1 MRTRIPRSIRCITSK
16 WFLLACCA
24 VLFFAAYPQ
33 AAFAQVAPTS
43 LFQLDGTAALNSAY
57 PPCTYSGG
65 TAPCDF
71 WDLLN
76 GNGTGGSAGHSS
88 VRTFIS
94 GEASTEVFIGGGSKD
109 PIDVTSWKCTS
120 KSSPDKDTLTNGYAA
135 AYSAPNGD
143 LVTIFGADR
152 FSVNGDANIGI
163 WFFQQSV
170 ICNPSTGAFSNKHTT
185 NDILVLSAFTVGGT
199 IPTIQVFRWQPA
211 CLAGAKNPVP
221 PPVGSPG
228 GTPNS
233 CADTNLEVLFSAGS
247 LCDSSGTLSTLAAC
261 AITNSGNIQAS
272 WPYPTATS
280 STPSTIPA
288 PAFFTGGADITSL
301 LQTPVCFTSFLEETR
316 SSQSTTAVL
325 KDFIGGAFPVCH
337 VKITKTVSCDTF
349 NASGS
354 FNYSYSGNVI
364 NDGGGPL
371 FNVSVVDVKGQSY
384 SCGTIA
390 AGASKAFGG
399 VPLSADC
406 SITPFGASATFTTTD
421 HPSSNLAT
429 VTADT
434 SPTGGAPPVSATTG
448 SVPSTDASLTS
459 CVPNPNLTVSKSCV
473 TNFQVAG
480 SQIVVRVDY
489 TGTVTNTGG
498 DNLNNIRVTDSASS
512 TSDTGPY
519 GPFLVTLAPNQSIC
533 YTNGQIVDPSGTPP
547 TGCPTLSPVG
557 ALTTGAVT
565 GAGFYF
571 PNGVANVLSLG
582 SAGRIQFSDT
592 VSATA
597 TDAFGASI
605 GPVTATA
612 QCPICPFGQC
622 ALQ

>member
-1 MRTRIPRSIRCITSK
+1 MRTRILRLT
-16 WFLLACCA
+16 CCCSTKLFVLVA
-24 VLFFAAYPQ
+24 VAILFAGVAG
-33 AAFAQVAPTS
+33 AQVAPTS
-43 LFQLDGTAALNSAY
+43 LFQLDGTAAMNGSY

-170 ICNPSTGAFSNKHTT
+170 ICNPATGAFSNKHSTG
-185 NDILVLSAFTVGGT
+185 DILVLSAFTVGGT
-199 IPTIQVFRWQPA
+199 VPTIQVFEWQPA
-211 CLAGAKNPVP
+211 CLAAVKNPTPGPVP
-221 PPVGSPG
+221 G
-228 GTPNS
+228 S
-233 CADTNLEVLFSAGS
+233 CADSNLEVLFSAGS
-247 LCDSSGTLSTLAAC
+247 LCDSGGTLSTLAAC
-261 AITNSGNIQAS
+261 AITNSGNIQVS
-272 WPYPTATS
+272 WPYPTAAS
-280 STPSTIPA
+280 PTPSTIPA

-316 SSQSTTAVL
+316 SSQATTAVL
-325 KDFIGGAFPVCH
+325 KDFINGAFPVCH

-349 NASGS
+349 NANGS

-384 SCGTIA
+384 SCGSIA

-399 VPLSADC
+399 VPLSTAC
-406 SITPFGASATFTTTD
+406 GSTAGSSASFTDTA
-421 HPSSNLAT
+421 HPGSNQAS

-434 SPTGGAPPVSATTG
+434 SPNGGSPPVTG
-448 SVPSTDASLTS
+448 DTGAVQSTDAPGGGCTPAPGLA
-459 CVPNPNLTVSKSCV
+459 VAKRCV
-473 TNFQVAG
+473 TNFQVSG
-480 SQIVVRVDY
+480 GQVVVRVDY
-489 TGTVTNTGG
+489 TGEVTNTGN
-498 DNLNNIRVTDSASS
+498 DNLNNVNVAEAASGTPSSANF
-512 TSDTGPY
+512 GAF
-519 GPFLVTLAPNQSIC
+519 GLVPGQAIC
-533 YTNGQIVDPSGTPP
+533 YTN
-547 TGCPTLSPVG
+547 
-557 ALTTGAVT
+557 
-565 GAGFYF
+565 
-571 PNGVANVLSLG
+571 
-582 SAGRIQFSDT
+582 
-592 VSATA
+592 
-597 TDAFGASI
+597 
-605 GPVTATA
+605 
-612 QCPICPFGQC
+612 
-622 ALQ
+622 

>member
-1 MRTRIPRSIRCITSK
+1 V
-16 WFLLACCA
+16 A
-24 VLFFAAYPQ
+24 VAILFAGVAG
-33 AAFAQVAPTS
+33 AQVAPTS
-43 LFQLDGTAALNSAY
+43 LFQLDGTAALNAGY

-170 ICNPSTGAFSNKHTT
+170 ICNPATGAFSNAHTKG
-185 NDILVLSAFTVGGT
+185 DVLVLSAFTVGGT
-199 IPTIQVFRWQPA
+199 IPTIQVFEWNPA
-211 CLAGAKNPVP
+211 CLAGVKNPTPGPVP
-221 PPVGSPG
+221 G
-228 GTPNS
+228 S
-233 CADTNLEVLFSAGS
+233 CADSNLEVRFSAGS
-247 LCDSSGTLSTLAAC
+247 LCDTGGTLSTLAAC
-261 AITNSGNIQAS
+261 AITNSSDIQVS
-272 WPYPTATS
+272 WPYPTAS
-280 STPSTIPA
+280 SATPSTIPA

-337 VKITKTVSCDTF
+337 VKINKTVSCDTF

-371 FNVSVVDVKGQSY
+371 FNVSVVDVRGQSY

-399 VPLSADC
+399 VPLSTDC
-406 SITPFGASATFTTTD
+406 GITAGSSATFTTTD
-421 HPSSNLAT
+421 HPARNQAT
-429 VTADT
+429 VTAQT
-434 SPTGGAPPVSATTG
+434 SPNGGSPPVTG
-448 SVPSTDASLTS
+448 DTGVAISTDAAGGGCTPSPGLAVAKR
-459 CVPNPNLTVSKSCV
+459 CA
-473 TNFQVAG
+473 TNFQVSGA
-480 SQIVVRVDY
+480 QVIVRVDY
-489 TGTVTNTGG
+489 TGEVSNTGN
-498 DNLNNIRVTDSASS
+498 DNLSNVVVAEAADGSPSSASFGAFS
-512 TSDTGPY
+512 LTPG
-519 GPFLVTLAPNQSIC
+519 QSIC
-533 YTNGQIVDPSGTPP
+533 YTNGQTVNPSATPP
-547 TGCPTLSPVG
+547 TGCPTLTAVAG
-557 ALTTGAVT
+557 LTTNPPTNAGAASYIPSGT
-565 GAGFYF
+565 NILAT
-571 PNGVANVLSLG
+571 LL
-582 SAGRIQFSDT
+582 GRIAFSDT
-592 VSATA
+592 VTATG
-597 TDAFGASI
+597 TDAFGNPVPKAGDPS
-605 GPVTATA
+605 VTATA
-612 QCPICPFGQC
+612 HCVICPFGQC
-622 ALQ
+622 AAQ

>member
-1 MRTRIPRSIRCITSK
+1 V
-16 WFLLACCA
+16 LVA
-24 VLFFAAYPQ
+24 VAILFAGVAG
-33 AAFAQVAPTS
+33 AQVAPTS
-43 LFQLDGTAALNSAY
+43 LFQLDGTAALNSGY

-65 TAPCDF
+65 TAPCDY

-152 FSVNGDANIGI
+152 FSTNGDANIGI

-170 ICNPSTGAFSNKHTT
+170 ICNPATGAFSNKHTT
-185 NDILVLSAFTVGGT
+185 GDIFVLSAFTVGGT
-199 IPTIQVFRWQPA
+199 IPTIQVFEWQPA
-211 CLAGAKNPVP
+211 CLAAVKNPTPGPVP
-221 PPVGSPG
+221 G
-228 GTPNS
+228 S
-233 CADTNLEVLFSAGS
+233 CADSNLEVLFSAGS
-247 LCDSSGTLSTLAAC
+247 LCDSGGTLSTLAAC
-261 AITNSGNIQAS
+261 AITNSGNIQVS
-272 WPYPTATS
+272 WPYPTAAS
-280 STPSTIPA
+280 PTPSTIPA

-337 VKITKTVSCDTF
+337 VKINKTVSCDTF

-354 FNYSYSGNVI
+354 FNYSYTGNVI

-384 SCGTIA
+384 SCGSIA

-399 VPLSADC
+399 VPLSTAC
-406 SITPFGASATFTTTD
+406 GITAGSSASFTDTA
-421 HPSSNLAT
+421 HPGSNQAS

-434 SPTGGAPPVSATTG
+434 SPNGGSPPVTG
-448 SVPSTDASLTS
+448 DTGAVQSTDAAGGGCTPAPGLA
-459 CVPNPNLTVSKSCV
+459 VAKRCV
-473 TNFQVAG
+473 TNFQISG
-480 SQIVVRVDY
+480 GQIVVRVDY
-489 TGTVTNTGG
+489 TGEVSNTGN
-498 DNLNNIRVTDSASS
+498 DNLSNVLVAEAANGSPSSASFGAFS
-512 TSDTGPY
+512 LIPGQA
-519 GPFLVTLAPNQSIC
+519 VC
-533 YTNGQIVDPSGTPP
+533 YTNGQTVSPGPP
-547 TGCPTLSPVG
+547 ATGCPTLTAV
-557 ALTTGAVT
+557 ADLTTNPPTNAGAASYT
-565 GAGFYF
+565 
-571 PNGVANVLSLG
+571 PSGVNILATL
-582 SAGRIQFSDT
+582 AGRIAFSDT
-592 VSATA
+592 VTATG
-597 TDAFGASI
+597 TDAFGN
-605 GPVTATA
+605 PVPKPGTPPVMATA
-612 QCPICPFGQC
+612 QCVICPFGEC
-622 ALQ
+622 AAQ